1 MRTLLLSLVALAMAT
16 NVYAGSITIA
26 VAANVTYAMEEL
38 VEKFQASHPETK
50 VQIILGSS
58 GKLTAQIRN
67 GAPYELFM
75 AANMAY
81 PEALYEDEVAI
92 TEPKIY
98 ARGALALLSA
108 NPRNFDSGLLMLT
121 EEKIKKIA
129 IANPKTAPYGTAA
142 VEAMKNVGVYDTVKS
157 KLVYGESISQTVAYA
172 VGATDIGIVN
182 ASAMHSDKMI
192 QYKQGIHWAL
202 VDGSI
207 YTPIDQGVVLLK
219 HGEDSS
225 EVKAFYD
232 FILGD
237 EAREIL
243 TRYGY
248 LLP

>member
-1 MRTLLLSLVALAMAT
+1 MKKFLVSFVALALAA

-26 VAANVTYAMEEL
+26 VAANVSYAMEEL
-38 VEKFQASHPETK
+38 KEKFQATHPEVKIQT
-50 VQIILGSS
+50 ILGSS

-67 GAPYELFM
+67 GAPYEVFM

-81 PEALYEDEVAI
+81 PKALYKDEVAV

-98 ARGALALLSA
+98 ARGGLALLSA
-108 NPRNFDSGLLMLT
+108 NGRDFTQGLSILT
-121 EEKIKKIA
+121 DEKIKKIA

-142 VEAMKNVGVYDTVKS
+142 VEAMQNAGIYEKIKS

-182 ASAMHSDKMI
+182 GSAMHSDKMTK
-192 QYKQGIHWAL
+192 YKKGTHWAL
-202 VDGSI
+202 VDDSI
-207 YTPIDQGVVLLK
+207 YTPIDQGIVLLK
-219 HGEDSS
+219 YGAKNPEA
-225 EVKAFYD
+225 KAFYD
-232 FILGD
+232 FILGS

-243 TRYGY
+243 SRYGY